1 VTSKE
6 TDGIK
11 KAIMH
16 IKSGVF
22 PNGEA
27 LKILYGL
34 IGDDAALSE
43 IKKKEDAFK
52 QKEIIRVQGCKNRAA
67 KGQIKLDRW
76 NNSPEWFKKYY
87 SGVSECFG
95 YSIFAES
102 EKWAIVKKEGHATYL
117 NRMSGTKYFPA
128 TYCLISKTN
137 ARNYGHCAEE
147 VVFEGRLRKGDREK
161 ITQRLA
167 GAEAMAAGEG

>member
-1 VTSKE
+1 MNSKE
-6 TDGIK
+6 TDNIK
-11 KAIMH
+11 NAIKH
-16 IKSGVF
+16 IKTGVF
-22 PNGEA
+22 PNQEA

-52 QKEIIRVQGCKNRAA
+52 QKEIIRVQGCKNRAS
-67 KGQIKLDRW
+67 KYQIKLDRW
-76 NNSPEWFKKYY
+76 NNSPEWFKKCYE
-87 SGVSECFG
+87 GISERFG

-102 EKWAIVKKEGHATYL
+102 KNWAIVKKEGGTAYL
-117 NRMSGTKYFPA
+117 NRMSGTKYFP
-128 TYCLISKTN
+128 TEYCLVCKTN
-137 ARNYGHCAEE
+137 AGRATGQE

-167 GAEAMAAGEG
+167 DSENKGT

>member
-1 VTSKE
+1 MTSKE
-6 TDGIK
+6 TDSIR
-11 KAIMH
+11 KAIVE

-43 IKKKEDAFK
+43 IQKKEDAFK
-52 QKEIIRVQGCKNRAA
+52 QKEIIRVQGCKNRAS
-67 KGQIKLDRW
+67 KYQIKLDRW

-87 SGVSECFG
+87 GGVSERLN

-102 EKWAIVKKEGHATYL
+102 ANWAIIKKEGHSSYL
-117 NRMSGTKYFPA
+117 NRMSGSKYFPA
-128 TYCLISKTN
+128 TYCLICKTS
-137 ARNYGHCAEE
+137 AKDYGHSVGQE
-147 VVFEGRLRKGDREK
+147 VVFEGRLRKGDKEK
-161 ITQRLA
+161 IKQRLA
-167 GAEAMAAGEG
+167 DSEAKGT

>member
-1 VTSKE
+1 MTSKE
-6 TDGIK
+6 TDSIR
-11 KAIMH
+11 KAIVE

-43 IKKKEDAFK
+43 IQKKEDAYR
-52 QKEIIRVQGCKNRAA
+52 QKEMIRVQGCKNRAA
-67 KGQIKLDRW
+67 KYQIKLDRW
-76 NNSPEWFKKYY
+76 NNSPEWFKKCYE
-87 SGVSECFG
+87 GISERFG

-102 EKWAIVKKEGHATYL
+102 KNWAIVKKEGGTAYL
-117 NRMSGTKYFPA
+117 NRMSGTKYFPT
-128 TYCLISKTN
+128 TYCLVCKTN
-137 ARNYGHCAEE
+137 TGRATSQE
-147 VVFEGRLRKGDREK
+147 VIFEGRLRKGDIEK

-167 GAEAMAAGEG
+167 DSENKGT